1 MGPSAVEVRYI
12 PIEHTLEL
20 LLAENQ
26 QMVKAFLSH
35 TPQEA
40 FTDRLGTG
48 SMIRCSKQF
57 NGARRCHAGKTGSKL
72 AIVIADQILRRLPIR
87 GGLSELL
94 RDPGISRR
102 SCHSDMDHPSG
113 LEFDD
118 EESEERSKEEI
129 RHLQEVAG
137 PDICRVIARDR
148 SSTFVL

>member
-1 MGPSAVEVRYI
+1 MRSGLVEVRHILVEYA
-12 PIEHTLEL
+12 LEL
-20 LLAENQ
+20 LLAEDQ
-26 QMVKAFLSH
+26 QVVDAFLSH
-35 TPQEA
+35 TPQKA

-57 NGARRCHAGKTGSKL
+57 NGARRCDSGKTGSKL

-87 GGLSELL
+87 GGFSELL

-129 RHLQEVAG
+129 SHL
-137 PDICRVIARDR
+137 
-148 SSTFVL
+148 